1 MFSKKTVVIIGVFF
15 LIIANILILSV
26 VGQRYPTSGPGGFT
40 ISLLAPFQEAVASS
54 SQFIKGIWRHYFDLV
69 AVSEENDRLQRQLAR
84 AQEMKNAW
92 VEARLANDRLRRLMD
107 IERDYAQEV
116 VYAEVVGRDPTA
128 WFKTVIINK
137 GAKDQ
142 VAVGMPVAVPEG
154 VVGQVVDVSG
164 RYAKVLLLVDQNSA
178 VDAMVQ
184 RTRAR
189 GLLKG
194 EYADQ
199 CRLEYVLRKEEVQV
213 GDVVVTSGLDNVFPK
228 GLRIGEIKDVSGETN
243 EMFYSIS
250 VAPYVDFEKLEELLV
265 MQPPPAPPPA
275 GDEG

>member
-54 SQFIKGIWRHYFDLV
+54 SRFLKGIWRHYFDLIH
-69 AVSEENDRLQRQLAR
+69 VSKENDHLQSQLDR
-84 AQEMKNAW
+84 AEEMKNEWA
-92 VEARLANDRLRRLMD
+92 EARLDNDRLRRLMD
-107 IERDYAQEV
+107 LGRDFARQV
-116 VYAEVVGRDPTA
+116 VYAEVIGRDPTA

-164 RYAKVLLLVDQNSA
+164 HYAKVLLLVDQNSA
-178 VDAMVQ
+178 VDALVQ

-189 GLLKG
+189 GLVKG

-199 CRLEYVLRKEEVQV
+199 CRLEYVLRKEDVKV
-213 GDVVVTSGLDNVFPK
+213 GDVVITSGLDNIFPK
-228 GLRIGEIKDVSGETN
+228 GLRIGEIKDVAGETN
-243 EMFYSIS
+243 EMFFTITVS
-250 VAPYVDFEKLEELLV
+250 PYVDFEKLEELLIL
-265 MQPPPAPPPA
+265 QPPPAPPPW
-275 GDEG
+275 GDK

>member
-1 MFSKKTVVIIGVFF
+1 MFSKQTVVVIGVFF

-26 VGQRYPTSGPGGFT
+26 VGQRYPAAGPGGFT
-40 ISLLAPFQEAVASS
+40 ISLLAPFQEAVAISS
-54 SQFIKGIWRHYFDLV
+54 RFVKDIWRHYFDLIHV
-69 AVSEENDRLQRQLAR
+69 AEENDRLKYQLAR
-84 AQEMKNAW
+84 AEEMKNAW

-107 IERDYAQEV
+107 IERDFAQRV
-116 VYAEVVGRDPTA
+116 VYAEVIGRDPTA

-154 VVGQVVDVSG
+154 IVGQVVDVSG

-189 GLLKG
+189 GVLKG

-199 CRLEYVLRKEEVQV
+199 CRLEYVLRKEDVRV

-228 GLRIGEIKDVSGETN
+228 GLRIGEIKEVAGESN
-243 EMFYSIS
+243 EMFYTLT

-265 MQPPPAPPPA
+265 MQPPPPPQLS
-275 GDEG
+275 GEGL

>member
-1 MFSKKTVVIIGVFF
+1 MFSKQTVVVIGVFF

-54 SQFIKGIWRHYFDLV
+54 SQFVKGIWRHYFDLV
-69 AVSEENDRLQRQLAR
+69 RVSEENDRLTRQLAR

-92 VEARLANDRLRRLMD
+92 VEARLTNDRLRRLMD
-107 IERDYAQEV
+107 IERDYAQQV
-116 VYAEVVGRDPTA
+116 VYAEVIGRDPTA

-154 VVGQVVDVSG
+154 IVGQVVDVSG

-189 GLLKG
+189 GLIKG

-213 GDVVVTSGLDNVFPK
+213 GDVVVTSGLGNVFPK

-243 EMFYSIS
+243 EMFYTIS

-265 MQPPPAPPPA
+265 MQPPPAAPLP
-275 GDEG
+275 GGEG

>member
-1 MFSKKTVVIIGVFF
+1 MFSKKTVVIVGVFF

-54 SQFIKGIWRHYFDLV
+54 SRFLKDIWRHYFDLIR
-69 AVSEENDRLQRQLAR
+69 VSQENDRLQNQLGHAE
-84 AQEMKNAW
+84 EMKNAW
-92 VEARLANDRLRRLMD
+92 VEARLANDRLRSLMGLGG
-107 IERDYAQEV
+107 EFAQQV
-116 VYAEVVGRDPTA
+116 IYAEVVGRDPTA
-128 WFKTVIINK
+128 WFKTVIINR

-142 VAVGMPVAVPEG
+142 VSVGMPVAVPEG
-154 VVGQVVDVSG
+154 IVGQVVDVSG

-178 VDAMVQ
+178 VDALVQ

-199 CRLEYVLRKEEVQV
+199 CRLEFVLRKEDVQE

-228 GLRIGEIKDVSGETN
+228 GLRIGEIKSVSGASN
-243 EMFYSIS
+243 EMFYTITVS
-250 VAPYVDFEKLEELLV
+250 PYVDFEKLEELLV
-265 MQPPPAPPPA
+265 LQPPAAPPW
-275 GDEG
+275 GDQ

>member
-1 MFSKKTVVIIGVFF
+1 MFSKKTVVVIGVFF
-15 LIIANILILSV
+15 LVIANILILSV
-26 VGQRYPTSGPGGFT
+26 VGQRYPTSGSGGFT

-54 SQFIKGIWRHYFDLV
+54 SRFLKNTWRHYFDLIR
-69 AVSEENDRLQRQLAR
+69 VSQENDRLKNQLAH
-84 AQEMKNAW
+84 AEEMKNAW
-92 VEARLANDRLRRLMD
+92 VEARLTNDRLRGLMD
-107 IERDYAQEV
+107 LGGEFAQQV
-116 VYAEVVGRDPTA
+116 IFAEVVGRDPTA

-142 VAVGMPVAVPEG
+142 VAVGMPVAVPQG
-154 VVGQVVDVSG
+154 IVGQVVDVSG

-178 VDAMVQ
+178 VDALVQ

-199 CRLEYVLRKEEVQV
+199 CRLEFVLRKEDVQE

-228 GLRIGEIKDVSGETN
+228 GLRIGEINTVSGESS
-243 EMFYSIS
+243 EMFYTITVS
-250 VAPYVDFEKLEELLV
+250 PYVDFEKLEELLV
-265 MQPPPAPPPA
+265 LQPPAAPPW
-275 GDEG
+275 GDQ